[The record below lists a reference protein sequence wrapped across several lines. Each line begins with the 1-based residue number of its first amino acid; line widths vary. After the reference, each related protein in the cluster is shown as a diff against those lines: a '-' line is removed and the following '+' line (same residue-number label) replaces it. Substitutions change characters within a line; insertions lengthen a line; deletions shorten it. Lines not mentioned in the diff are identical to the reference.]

1 MTTGIKDSAFRAY
14 EEYVLKD
21 KKVEEGLK
29 NLIEGSDTYNYLKC
43 IDLLTKKGL
52 SLTHDEKVFVES
64 YIFRS
69 NTTESR
75 KIAIRYDL
83 LQYDAAKSEEERKK
97 ILERISGRHL
107 GLRFDHQRPGDLG
120 LKASD
125 RAEAKTQKKE
135 GEGKSLLDEVNMT
148 EELNKLYNREYS
160 PNNFNKQVL
169 TKVQLDK
176 LRKEDFQR
184 LLQTMGEDIL
194 MLDGNDTLYT
204 TYAKWLAEDY
214 KKNKYYSVDP
224 NILRNMTIEQM
235 DKLRSKLPGISE
247 DATFAGIYTSKK
259 FNRELS
265 EEENSHLTYR
275 EKRQNLVKMYDYA
288 KTLPYKLSGLKSS
301 LLLEILENGLK
312 IDVYDEGYF
321 MEYLKLPARENF
333 VKKIVAPSVDTW
345 RNYIQNVQAE
355 HNKKGY
361 SSQLR
366 DKDKELLTKYLE
378 HFFLQGKTVDKFN
391 DYLDQR
397 FLVSVWE
404 DTMLMLGKKV
414 EFTAENTSR
423 LEKLGTEVK
432 ITIGDQNKDV
442 FDIGEDVSLWVEL
455 KNVPTLFIKVFEI
468 NTENYYR
475 KNMSPFR
482 TDVNLDGLIASIER
496 TAEYKQP
503 PHIKFREELKF
514 PELKGKV
521 GLYVIEMI
529 GNGKSSRAVIKI
541 GTLSVITR
549 QTVAGQLCYI
559 LDGERKV
566 CCHDS
571 TGIWMDN
578 QYFKANTDKGGRIMI
593 PYLPSG
599 GTKTAKAILLHQGLA
614 QLVDFTRMEEVYT
627 LMCGFYLL
635 PESVIMGKNAT
646 IMIRPQLLVN
656 GRLGD
661 LGLLKNIR
669 CVLYTSNF
677 IDNIPSTKTFS
688 NLTLSENNELLI
700 KFQVGANIK
709 DMRIEFLAEIQNI
722 TKDTKETLSCSHDF
736 EFVTHVSDH
745 SIAELYLRMNPSKEY
760 ELLVLGKNG
769 EPIGNSSVRFT
780 FASHLFTYNKDLT
793 GTTNDQGV
801 IRLGKLKGIRN
812 FTANFQQSSGKT
824 HISKTWFLPSQTVM
838 QYPTYIDIVED
849 EPIELPISI
858 EHADSPLYL
867 RSVDQVMTLFN
878 ASSNIKVEKE
888 KNTLYGMI
896 RVKGLKSGTYLLT
909 GIGEERI
916 RIRVHKGAYWTE
928 NPNYILKQY
937 SLLENSERQGFIKIK
952 GVNFEEAKDGK
963 AHMKVQIEGATKDQ
977 WRVHVLLFRYLP
989 ENLDEL
995 SLRLLAK
1002 DEFVGSEYFFQKWT
1016 NFYLSNRELSSEF
1029 RYCFERRHQP
1039 RFTGN
1044 TLDKPKLILKRT
1056 LIQSTHTQQE
1066 MLSSGTSYDYV
1077 QERAP
1082 PPPPDYDMMTQQV
1095 IAPSASYRGIEKRR
1109 AARPVQ
1115 YGKMAYTSDS
1125 RRSSMPGDRIS
1136 VYQNFL
1142 GLEPLMRYN
1151 LPANPDGS
1159 LIIELDEK
1167 FKENYG
1173 CALILAVDKGSVAHY
1188 LHPFSGTKIDKRDL
1202 SLAKALDIEKSY
1214 SEMRTTKCVEKYD
1227 TYLIDDITST
1237 DLQIVDS
1244 LEKVILVIKELMRLH
1259 GVSIKDFDKFE
1270 RLVQW
1275 GSLGEEEKNKMM
1287 SRYTS
1292 HELHLF
1298 IYKKDPEYF
1307 NKVVKVYLQ
1316 NKMEKTF
1323 IDYYLL
1329 GNITEMLEFANSP
1342 SMFESMNPLEKALL
1356 VEALVLNGKKDLA
1369 KGIAQRMRNALLSQ
1383 KKTAAEQNR
1392 IFDTVLSLGALKTT
1406 KDDIEKLIEKEKRVA
1421 ERAERHAMASRREMA
1436 LAEESASFSG
1446 EHSEEEEF
1454 DYLED
1459 EAYEQEEE
1467 DISRFRNVAPRK
1479 MMSKPNMY
1487 KNVAL
1492 ESNVG
1497 YMHEARMK
1505 QKLAL
1510 EEMGE
1515 TKEYAETHYYG
1526 KTSVKNWK
1534 NQVTESSFWADYAE
1548 YFVEINQGKTDK
1560 PFLTHQFINTYH
1572 TLTEIVGALTLLDLP
1587 YYSMDHGFRTMEGRS
1602 AELKAASN
1610 LVIFKK
1616 EIKESKGEIRSNI
1629 LVAQRY
1635 VDWEQRGDEDQ
1646 KIEEFLVNHIYVGQ
1660 VIITNI
1666 SSHKLEF
1673 DVLLQIPQGSL
1684 PIGASPYQK
1693 SHSLSLNSY
1702 STTKLEYMFY
1712 FPAPGKFLHFPA
1724 NVSINST
1731 VVAKSNT
1738 ETLNVLREKT
1748 KISEENFR
1756 EVLST
1761 ANHDLILNFVKEKPI
1776 DGIKGFSW
1784 NDLYWLLKDK
1794 KFYESFVN
1802 LLKQQHRFEN
1812 IVWSYSLSHKSR
1824 EDMIVEYLNSLDH
1837 FKQNCGYYFDS
1848 KLLKV
1853 RPIDSGMRHLD
1864 YYPLVNPRAHK
1875 NILSGALGSSNTN
1888 QPMILNA
1895 NLYLIYKMFILYLIE
1910 KPVWDLADKM
1920 NLAYYLLLQDRVP
1933 EALNI
1938 FSKIDPENETKKE
1951 GRLKLQYDYMA
1962 AYLDFYIGAPDFKIA
1977 RKIVAEYLNYPVI
1990 TWRLMF
1996 LDMDQQ
2002 LKEYDGINIEEDME
2016 NVEEEERKEVSKK
2029 KKIKTETQLN
2039 IALEGKDVVVDYNN
2053 ITEVTVKYYII
2064 DLEILFS
2071 RTPFLTQNA
2080 EDFSYVKPN
2089 SSESIAL
2096 DPKMKEHRIRIP
2108 EKYGAKN
2115 VVIEVNG
2122 GGIQRLVTYFS
2133 TSLKLQIF
2141 ENYGELKV
2149 TDEAGK
2155 QLAQV
2160 YVKAFVMKKDG
2171 AVAFYKDG
2179 YTDIRGRFDYV
2190 SLNASQ
2196 LANAK
2201 KFALF
2206 VMSDKYGS
2214 LIRECT
2220 PPPTTIRPEED
2231 FGPVK
2236 TRVANYYNRTQ
2247 QQQQFESKMGS
2258 FAKKKGFQL
2267 SQPLYLIVIIIEV
2280 LGIINKVHV
2289 SCSEFTYDSVQD
2301 RQA

>member
-1066 MLSSGTSYDYV
+1066 ILSTGSSYNYEQERYAPTAKPMPVPGYAPMTQCMPAAPMQYAVKSQVLAKGAGGLGGKTYTSYHGTV
-1077 QERAP
+1077 C
-1082 PPPPDYDMMTQQV
+1082 
-1095 IAPSASYRGIEKRR
+1095 
-1109 AARPVQ
+1109 
-1115 YGKMAYTSDS
+1115 
-1125 RRSSMPGDRIS
+1125 DRIS

-1406 KDDIEKLIEKEKRVA
+1406 KDGTCLQFKCTQQYRNLWRQ
-1421 ERAERHAMASRREMA
+1421 RRRQ
-1436 LAEESASFSG
+1436 S
-1446 EHSEEEEF
+1446 
-1454 DYLED
+1454 
-1459 EAYEQEEE
+1459 
-1467 DISRFRNVAPRK
+1467 P
-1479 MMSKPNMY
+1479 
-1487 KNVAL
+1487 
-1492 ESNVG
+1492 
-1497 YMHEARMK
+1497 
-1505 QKLAL
+1505 
-1510 EEMGE
+1510 
-1515 TKEYAETHYYG
+1515 
-1526 KTSVKNWK
+1526 K
-1534 NQVTESSFWADYAE
+1534 NQTCQ
-1548 YFVEINQGKTDK
+1548 N
-1560 PFLTHQFINTYH
+1560 
-1572 TLTEIVGALTLLDLP
+1572 
-1587 YYSMDHGFRTMEGRS
+1587 
-1602 AELKAASN
+1602 
-1610 LVIFKK
+1610 
-1616 EIKESKGEIRSNI
+1616 
-1629 LVAQRY
+1629 
-1635 VDWEQRGDEDQ
+1635 
-1646 KIEEFLVNHIYVGQ
+1646 
-1660 VIITNI
+1660 
-1666 SSHKLEF
+1666 
-1673 DVLLQIPQGSL
+1673 VLLQNTKCLPSHKQRTWYPGGREAQVTNKKKRKRRQNMFTVTCQTLLKTVAQLSL
-1684 PIGASPYQK
+1684 HQK
-1693 SHSLSLNSY
+1693 SQVKPKSIAKPIISVQLPPKNGSTWLPNLSFGQTMPTSLSL
-1702 STTKLEYMFY
+1702 
-1712 FPAPGKFLHFPA
+1712 AR
-1724 NVSINST
+1724 I
-1731 VVAKSNT
+1731 
-1738 ETLNVLREKT
+1738 
-1748 KISEENFR
+1748 
-1756 EVLST
+1756 
-1761 ANHDLILNFVKEKPI
+1761 ANHSLPNTSLTPIMDLP
-1776 DGIKGFSW
+1776 
-1784 NDLYWLLKDK
+1784 
-1794 KFYESFVN
+1794 
-1802 LLKQQHRFEN
+1802 
-1812 IVWSYSLSHKSR
+1812 
-1824 EDMIVEYLNSLDH
+1824 
-1837 FKQNCGYYFDS
+1837 
-1848 KLLKV
+1848 KLLGQSHFQIC
-1853 RPIDSGMRHLD
+1853 P
-1864 YYPLVNPRAHK
+1864 
-1875 NILSGALGSSNTN
+1875 
-1888 QPMILNA
+1888 
-1895 NLYLIYKMFILYLIE
+1895 
-1910 KPVWDLADKM
+1910 
-1920 NLAYYLLLQDRVP
+1920 LLQWTTGSGRWREGVR
-1933 EALNI
+1933 N
-1938 FSKIDPENETKKE
+1938 SKQP
-1951 GRLKLQYDYMA
+1951 A
-1962 AYLDFYIGAPDFKIA
+1962 
-1977 RKIVAEYLNYPVI
+1977 
-1990 TWRLMF
+1990 TW
-1996 LDMDQQ
+1996 
-2002 LKEYDGINIEEDME
+2002 
-2016 NVEEEERKEVSKK
+2016 
-2029 KKIKTETQLN
+2029 
-2039 IALEGKDVVVDYNN
+2039 
-2053 ITEVTVKYYII
+2053 
-2064 DLEILFS
+2064 
-2071 RTPFLTQNA
+2071 
-2080 EDFSYVKPN
+2080 
-2089 SSESIAL
+2089 
-2096 DPKMKEHRIRIP
+2096 
-2108 EKYGAKN
+2108 
-2115 VVIEVNG
+2115 
-2122 GGIQRLVTYFS
+2122 
-2133 TSLKLQIF
+2133 
-2141 ENYGELKV
+2141 
-2149 TDEAGK
+2149 
-2155 QLAQV
+2155 
-2160 YVKAFVMKKDG
+2160 
-2171 AVAFYKDG
+2171 
-2179 YTDIRGRFDYV
+2179 
-2190 SLNASQ
+2190 
-2196 LANAK
+2196 
-2201 KFALF
+2201 
-2206 VMSDKYGS
+2206 
-2214 LIRECT
+2214 
-2220 PPPTTIRPEED
+2220 
-2231 FGPVK
+2231 
-2236 TRVANYYNRTQ
+2236 
-2247 QQQQFESKMGS
+2247 
-2258 FAKKKGFQL
+2258 
-2267 SQPLYLIVIIIEV
+2267 
-2280 LGIINKVHV
+2280 
-2289 SCSEFTYDSVQD
+2289 
-2301 RQA
+2301 